1 MQLAKDHY
9 SLEELVSVSGKVVQG
24 RKIGREINF
33 PTANIGVATDGFE
46 NGVYGVYVSL
56 NGEFYRGVMN
66 IGVKPSFGSQL
77 KKTME
82 VHILNFH
89 NDIYGQIITCQL
101 IFKVREERKF
111 PSIELLKQQISR
123 DILDATQKFNLIGLA
138 NKIQNDYRSKQDR
151 PLN

>member
-33 PTANIGVATDGFE
+33 PTANIDVATDSFE

-66 IGVKPSFGSQL
+66 IGVKPSFGSKL

-82 VHILNFH
+82 VHILNFQD
-89 NDIYGQIITCQL
+89 DIYGQVITCQL

-138 NKIQNDYRSKQDR
+138 NKIQNDYRSKKDQS
-151 PLN
+151 LN